1 MDFVSLNIFLFDSVG
16 NCPLQLKWSISYYF
30 YHMHSLRQRKQS
42 LSWALWLSLSVPISS
57 VRMSMGV
64 YWDERLTECFGVCTW
79 KKKRLELL
87 CHKIHHFKVYNSVGF
102 FGVFRSLCHHDHYL
116 ILILFITP
124 RRSSTPFGCHILI
137 PCQTLAHFC
146 LWSFLCLFWTV
157 HLNGILQYVAF
168 HVWLLLSLSIMF
180 PLFIPVY

>member
-1 MDFVSLNIFLFDSVG
+1 MINFILFLSYAFIKTKETVSLMG
-16 NCPLQLKWSISYYF
+16 
-30 YHMHSLRQRKQS
+30 SL
-42 LSWALWLSLSVPISS
+42 ALSLCPHLQRAYVHGSVLRWK
-57 VRMSMGV
+57 VDWVLWGV
-64 YWDERLTECFGVCTW
+64 HL